1 MEPNTLPCQEVV
13 ELVTEYLERTLLP
26 EMQTKVDEHLAQ
38 CHSCTIYYK
47 QVRQTIA
54 MLRRLSQEP
63 TLPETREALL
73 LKFRQWRGTRGV

>member
-1 MEPNTLPCQEVV
+1 MEPNTPPCQEVV
-13 ELVTEYLERTLLP
+13 ELVTEYLEHTLLL

-38 CHSCTIYYK
+38 CHGCTTYYE
-47 QVRQTIA
+47 QMQQTIA

-73 LKFRQWRGTRGV
+73 QKFRQWRGTRGV